1 MDILKSNPSG
11 PLTETELENFEAS
24 LGYGLPSEY
33 REFLLTHN
41 GPLVEP
47 ISFWVTEGEGT
58 GQIEGCFFGLHDGP
72 TTNFKFWYLDNP
84 SKFPAGCLPI
94 AHDGMGNFTCIGLS
108 GTERGRIL
116 FFDHESH
123 WGESSLEDLEPVANS
138 FDEFIGGLFH
148 DEREDDEEED
158 DSSSNLFGELVLL
171 WKLAKIKPS
180 ENDIFNQ
187 TQLFILL
194 GEDKPCFEIESPHS
208 RQFVD
213 DLVAEATDAGPLE
226 PSCRYGVASCSFVFA
241 NDEGAV
247 LSVGVASKGH
257 VICGNKYWK
266 VGSEIWQTICDTAK
280 AAALESGIDLN
291 INE

>member
-1 MDILKSNPSG
+1 MNILKSNPSG
-11 PLTETELENFEAS
+11 ILIETELDEFEAS

-47 ISFWVTEGEGT
+47 ISFWITEGECT
-58 GQIEGCFFGLHDGP
+58 GQIEDYFFGLHDGP
-72 TTNFKFWYLDNP
+72 TTNFKNWYLDNP
-84 SKFPAGCLPI
+84 SKFPADCLPI
-94 AHDGMGNFTCIGLS
+94 AHDGMGNFTCIGLG

-116 FFDHESH
+116 FFDHESN
-123 WGESSLEDLEPVANS
+123 WGESSLEDLEPVADS
-138 FDEFIGGLFH
+138 FGEFISGLFH
-148 DEREDDEEED
+148 DDIGEDEEDD

-180 ENDIFNQ
+180 ENDLFNQ

-194 GEDKPCFEIESPHS
+194 GTEQLYFEIERPHS
-208 RQFVD
+208 LKFLD
-213 DLVAEATDAGPLE
+213 DLVADATDAGPLE
-226 PSCRYGVASCSFVFA
+226 PSFRYGQTCSSFVFT
-241 NDEGAV
+241 DQQGSV
-247 LSVGVASKGH
+247 LSVVVASQGH

-266 VGSEIWQTICDTAK
+266 VGAEIWQTICDTAK

-291 INE
+291 ISE